1 MTKNEVKD
9 KKHSEAELL
18 LLESFSLSSP
28 TLSFKNNRRYSK
40 KCTKMYEVIR
50 LMEMKMRVKMKNIL
64 HRYDLKRP
72 RSRNGHKYT
81 KYKMSLSIMIV
92 VNIKQNT

>member
-1 MTKNEVKD
+1 
-9 KKHSEAELL
+9 
-18 LLESFSLSSP
+18 
-28 TLSFKNNRRYSK
+28 
-40 KCTKMYEVIR
+40 MYEVIR
-50 LMEMKMRVKMKNIL
+50 LMAMKMRVKMKNIL